1 MFAKK
6 EAGAPN
12 GVGAATVGTSSGSAR
27 DGSHCDL
34 CGCTRPAVRCDKCN
48 RQVFCLSCDDMYHR
62 HPRRKSHLRR
72 AVDSVA
78 GGRPAVAKMPPV
90 SQRVEGDPSHMPV
103 PPPRKKK
110 SLFSAFSRGPPSTNH
125 QQSPEEHER
134 HPALPKKEFSWTDK
148 FGSIKRFMASR
159 PLPPVPPEDEGMPPS
174 PRYRRDHVPLNYAP
188 NGVGAATVG
197 TSSGSARDGSH
208 CDLCG
213 CTRPAVRCDKCNRQ
227 VFCLSCDDMYHRHPR
242 RKSHLRRAVDS
253 VAGGRPAVA
262 KMPPVSQRVEGD
274 PSHMPVPPPRKKKSL
289 FSAFSRGPPS
299 TNHQQSPEEHE
310 RHPALPK
317 KEFSWTDKF
326 GSIKRFM
333 ASRPLP
339 PVPPEDEGMPPSPRY
354 RRDHVPLNYVNVDPN
369 PPAVPQ
375 RPPPRLGFPPPPQ
388 QHSRDRRDPA
398 HVGAG
403 GARNDRMMALDDW
416 DDIGS
421 ASGSS
426 HGSDESWEPT
436 GSGPPGAE
444 HRYGPPFRKMGP
456 PVAHPSF
463 GTQLRKHSSPHAFAG
478 HKSGESST
486 LNRQSSSMTDLHGAP
501 HLVPAATG
509 LAQPLGPGYPAGA
522 ALRAP
527 FGYPPMAYP
536 LAPATPLG
544 YYRAPFLGG
553 STGSWSNVNS
563 AAEDGKETDDDKSQR
578 HSTLDCRRIK
588 RSQSC
593 MHDPMMHPGPFYPFG
608 YPAYP
613 PMYPP
618 PWMRPPSPSPSQHSL
633 PAVDASGERIHRPHH
648 RKHKKSLS
656 KTASRRQS
664 SQDLSSE
671 EENDQD
677 SPSLDEPSP
686 RDPASHRHS
695 HKTKNQGR
703 TPSNREQDEALEK
716 SKVVPYA
723 TRPEHSDAVRQQQA
737 RLLAAAAQAE
747 PPQHAPAEQAP
758 IGPQQEPAETHQL
771 KWDPSKPWRCQH
783 CTFINEAGS
792 RICLICCK
800 TTFREQSPAAKS
812 DDEERQKKRAGF
824 QDTLADK
831 EIELSSI
838 KNDADP
844 PGKSEATPAAPDS
857 ESKPI
862 PSADDDNQVNF
873 TDDFIKEQQEVEKE
887 IRRRLEIQ
895 MRIDEEN
902 RRIESAG
909 VVQESQMVQH
919 FQGDSAETESPS
931 MAPQALG
938 AAAAA
943 GLAADKAPIVAQAT
957 PSYQSAVQQCH
968 SSSQTMSADHE
979 LCPGTRESI
988 PSDTTPAVTTQAVRP
1003 KVLYKASVAT
1013 DTEDFTDPSTSSP
1026 ALSDVNPERQERRR
1040 AFADAKAQSLDQPQ
1054 PTFMQRKGEQP
1065 APRGTRIGNLIRGI
1079 ARHGSL
1085 ADFDR
1090 PYAADSRR
1098 EDDASSLVGATSSSY
1113 ISEGRKQDYYLS
1125 LEELVQQRK
1134 QEQMRTQGLELVRL
1148 IREAEQRGFTADDL
1162 QVAMNHCGNDNP
1174 INWLRDNWQNMTETV
1189 VTLATN
1195 YGHDRRE
1202 NTIGIVSVSEAQNAL
1217 RRQKGNIWAAVTE
1230 CVENRQRMF
1239 MELSS
1244 RGNFTRQEILAAL
1257 TDNHGNMDM
1266 AYAQLT
1272 KATLKPFLMRI
1283 WGPGTGVDND
1293 EGRRPSP
1300 LGDKREESV
1309 TDRVKDWLESLD
1321 AASQLPSSSASSQ
1334 DERRAKRHS
1343 FHGSEQPFGGG
1354 HRDRSSSPASSFSSH
1369 RETSDVSS
1377 VSSATQGTSSR
1388 LEAILRRREV
1398 QKEFEKGRKS
1408 KKQVHADSGSKRR
1421 WTLASVFN
1429 AKKPNP
1435 VTKKD
1440 TFAATES
1447 VAQKSA
1453 SQTTQDNAQ
1462 LDSSSSG
1469 ATVSTETL
1477 TSIEATGAKPKTF
1490 LGRFSSFKSEAR
1502 KKDTNMAGVPCPRNG
1517 SLKSLSVED
1526 MTSKGTHETA
1536 LKKDI
1541 AADEPSIKIPKSSEV
1556 EGFRDEP
1563 PTSIE
1568 LKKSE
1573 SSVGGSP
1580 FSANR
1585 NAIENIKQCIHAA
1598 KISFMSSPPGP
1609 SAQQAAASSNEVST
1623 KAQAATTDF
1632 GPAQMEAK
1640 ASTSRMT
1647 ENAIERDGR
1656 ESTVDTEPRNE
1667 VKNDISKVSQSP
1679 PPAVKGSSHD
1689 SAQITAPC
1697 SSKADSSSIAKN
1709 VSPPSGTSDRSK
1721 IDSHVGTSS
1730 MASSSKG
1737 TAVLSDEAKAP
1748 SSSNLVP
1755 ACAGLSQSAIKT
1767 TCVETAPKVVV
1778 ETPGP
1783 ENSNAAQHT
1792 DGRHQS
1798 LPLASSKE
1806 DETDSVT
1813 GDVKETEA
1821 TSANIQQTNGNKSTR
1836 RTRPVRPEVD
1846 GATAE
1851 VVPSRKLGNRLV
1863 DASTQRRRE
1872 RALPNG
1878 TVEAPDQDMLKPS
1891 AGAIT
1896 KGGPSRRPSLRRTS
1910 REGADDCVVRDRDG
1924 NALIVKPQKPMER
1937 RGSVNARPGL
1947 QISKAVA
1954 ANIAK
1959 LRSVPPPKKRKQVV
1973 QPRPSGK
1980 LPTEKQKQY
1989 KAKAEQLVLEGRCPS
2004 MVHAHLVAELI
2015 DMSFDEEDALM
2026 AAEQCDSI
2034 YQAVN
2039 FLQQECELCAA
2050 NYPISQMVSLLNC
2063 VHRACNE
2070 CLKAYFTIQI
2080 RDRNIMELL
2089 CPFCNEPD
2097 LNDEDVEH
2105 NYFNNIDILLKSLV
2119 DRDVYDLFQQKLRDR
2134 ALMKDPNFRWCSQCS
2149 SGFITYPN
2157 QVRLVCPDCKAV
2169 TCATCRKPWQ
2179 KQHEGITCEQYQEW
2193 QQANDPE
2200 SQAEG
2205 ITRYL
2210 AENGIDC
2217 PNCKFRY
2224 ALARGGCMHF
2234 KCYQCGFDFCCG
2246 CNLPFKMGEK
2256 CGRSPN
2262 CVRLGLHAHHPRN
2275 CLFYLRDKNVEDLQR
2290 LLEESNVAFNSVP
2303 PAHWAKTSRCEVPE
2317 QKETGDGFK
2326 DDICGRP
2333 VEEGTAGLCRMHY
2346 VEYLGQLI
2354 FKHHIDPLPIFDCDE
2369 LELVLKRANIRLPS
2383 RYKLSDGE
2391 YQDVLIKMINA
2402 DVPLDKGDG

>member
-6 EAGAPN
+6 DVGAPN
-12 GVGAATVGTSSGSAR
+12 GVGAAVVGTSSGSSAR

-78 GGRPAVAKMPPV
+78 GSRTNVAKLPPAT
-90 SQRVEGDPSHMPV
+90 QRVEGDPSHMPV

-110 SLFSAFSRGPPSTNH
+110 SLFSAFSRGPPSSNH

-174 PRYRRDHVPLNYAP
+174 PR
-188 NGVGAATVG
+188 
-197 TSSGSARDGSH
+197 
-208 CDLCG
+208 C
-213 CTRPAVRCDKCNRQ
+213 
-227 VFCLSCDDMYHRHPR
+227 
-242 RKSHLRRAVDS
+242 
-253 VAGGRPAVA
+253 
-262 KMPPVSQRVEGD
+262 
-274 PSHMPVPPPRKKKSL
+274 
-289 FSAFSRGPPS
+289 
-299 TNHQQSPEEHE
+299 
-310 RHPALPK
+310 
-317 KEFSWTDKF
+317 
-326 GSIKRFM
+326 
-333 ASRPLP
+333 
-339 PVPPEDEGMPPSPRY
+339 

-388 QHSRDRRDPA
+388 QHSRDRRDLA

-403 GARNDRMMALDDW
+403 GARNDRMTALDDW

-426 HGSDESWEPT
+426 HGSDESWEPR
-436 GSGPPGAE
+436 GSGPPGVE
-444 HRYGPPFRKMGP
+444 HGYGPPFRKMGP

-463 GTQLRKHSSPHAFAG
+463 GTLRKHSSPHAFAG

-509 LAQPLGPGYPAGA
+509 IPQPLGPGYPAGPA
-522 ALRAP
+522 MRAP

-536 LAPATPLG
+536 LAPATHLG
-544 YYRAPFLGG
+544 YYRGPFLGG

-648 RKHKKSLS
+648 RKHKRSLS

-677 SPSLDEPSP
+677 SPYLDEHSP

-695 HKTKNQGR
+695 QKTTIQGQA
-703 TPSNREQDEALEK
+703 PSNRDQEEALDK
-716 SKVVPYA
+716 AKVGPSA
-723 TRPEHSDAVRQQQA
+723 SRPEHSDAVRQQKA

-747 PPQHAPAEQAP
+747 PQQHAPAEQAP
-758 IGPQQEPAETHQL
+758 IGHQQDPAESPQL

-800 TTFREQSPAAKS
+800 TTFREQSPVANS

-844 PGKSEATPAAPDS
+844 TGKSEVTTAAPDS
-857 ESKPI
+857 EPKPN

-931 MAPQALG
+931 ITPQALG
-938 AAAAA
+938 GAP
-943 GLAADKAPIVAQAT
+943 LASDKAPAAT

-979 LCPGTRESI
+979 RSPGTGESV
-988 PSDTTPAVTTQAVRP
+988 PSDTTAAMTTQAVRP

-1040 AFADAKAQSLDQPQ
+1040 AFADAKAQSLDQPSR
-1054 PTFMQRKGEQP
+1054 PAFLQRKGEQA
-1065 APRGTRIGNLIRGI
+1065 APRGTRIGNLIRGL

-1257 TDNHGNMDM
+1257 TDNQGNMDM

-1309 TDRVKDWLESLD
+1309 TERVKDWLESLD

-1343 FHGSEQPFGGG
+1343 FHGCLSEQPFVGG

-1388 LEAILRRREV
+1388 LEAILRRREA

-1408 KKQVHADSGSKRR
+1408 KKQVPADSGSKRR

-1435 VTKKD
+1435 VTKRD
-1440 TFAATES
+1440 TFAVTDSA
-1447 VAQKSA
+1447 AQKSA

-1502 KKDTNMAGVPCPRNG
+1502 KKEANMASASGPGNG

-1526 MTSKGTHETA
+1526 VTPRSSHETT

-1541 AADEPSIKIPKSSEV
+1541 ATDEPNIKILTNSEV
-1556 EGFRDEP
+1556 ERLKDEP
-1563 PTSIE
+1563 PTSDE
-1568 LKKSE
+1568 RKKTE
-1573 SSVGGSP
+1573 SSVNGSP

-1598 KISFMSSPPGP
+1598 KISFMSSPPG
-1609 SAQQAAASSNEVST
+1609 SSLQQAAAITPEFLP
-1623 KAQAATTDF
+1623 KAQANPDF
-1632 GPAQMEAK
+1632 GPPQMEAK
-1640 ASTSRMT
+1640 ASTSRTT
-1647 ENAIERDGR
+1647 ENSLESHGR
-1656 ESTVDTEPRNE
+1656 ESRVDTELHSK
-1667 VKNDISKVSQSP
+1667 VKNDISNISQPSP
-1679 PPAVKGSSHD
+1679 TAMNGNSHE
-1689 SAQITAPC
+1689 SAQMAPSS
-1697 SSKADSSSIAKN
+1697 SSKADSYFAAKN
-1709 VSPPSGTSDRSK
+1709 ISPPSVTSDKSK
-1721 IDSHVGTSS
+1721 TASAVDTSS
-1730 MASSSKG
+1730 MVSSSEETPVLPDEGKASSN
-1737 TAVLSDEAKAP
+1737 
-1748 SSSNLVP
+1748 SNVVH
-1755 ACAGLSQSAIKT
+1755 ASAGSSQST
-1767 TCVETAPKVVV
+1767 TKVDSVEIVPKVVV
-1778 ETPGP
+1778 QTPEQAP
-1783 ENSNAAQHT
+1783 ENSHATLQPDDRQQGVPQASPREGKTGSAAG
-1792 DGRHQS
+1792 DG
-1798 LPLASSKE
+1798 
-1806 DETDSVT
+1806 
-1813 GDVKETEA
+1813 KETEA
-1821 TSANIQQTNGNKSTR
+1821 TCANIQQTNANKCIR
-1836 RTRPVRPEVD
+1836 RTRPVRPEDD

-1851 VVPSRKLGNRLV
+1851 AVPTRKLGNRLV
-1863 DASTQRRRE
+1863 DATTQRRRE

-1878 TVEAPDQDMLKPS
+1878 TAETSEQDTLKPS
-1891 AGAIT
+1891 AGVST

-1910 REGADDCVVRDRDG
+1910 REGAEDCVVRDRDG
-1924 NALIVKPQKPMER
+1924 NALIVKPQKPIER

-1989 KAKAEQLVLEGRCPS
+1989 KAKAEELVQEGRCPS

-2015 DMSFDEEDALM
+2015 DMSFDEEDAIM

-2119 DRDVYDLFQQKLRDR
+2119 DKDVYDLFQQKLRDR

-2169 TCATCRKPWQ
+2169 TCASCRKPWQ

-2193 QQANDPE
+2193 QQNNDPE

-2205 ITRYL
+2205 IARYL

-2290 LLEESNVAFNSVP
+2290 LLEESNIAFNRAP
-2303 PAHWAKTSRCEVPE
+2303 PAHWAKTPRCEVPE

-2333 VEEGTAGLCRMHY
+2333 VDEGTAGLCRMHY

-2383 RYKLSDGE
+2383 RYKLSDRE
-2391 YQDVLIKMINA
+2391 YQDVLIKMIHA
-2402 DVPLDKGDG
+2402 DVALDKGDG